1 MANKSHLQSLMEQV
15 QSNPKYRAIMP
26 DLVKNLCQ
34 KAIQNGL
41 TGKAAVKEVRNKLY
55 QIGGAYFKRKVDI
68 TQARTNLA
76 QLPKKIQASEVK
88 QFCLEQMQA
97 HASTAERLPIIETF
111 FKTSLASIS
120 PIESVLDL
128 ACGLNPLA
136 LPWMPLADDFSYQ
149 SCDIYLDMLGLIQTF
164 FDHFIIQGRTCACN
178 LASGIPQE
186 HAQVGFFLKSLPC
199 LEQLD
204 KSIGTRLL
212 EELRTDHILVSFPV
226 HSLGGMNKGMPAFY
240 REHFYDLIAEKHWEV
255 QEFCFETEL
264 AFLVSK

>member
-1 MANKSHLQSLMEQV
+1 V
-15 QSNPKYRAIMP
+15 Q
-26 DLVKNLCQ
+26 
-34 KAIQNGL
+34 
-41 TGKAAVKEVRNKLY
+41 
-55 QIGGAYFKRKVDI
+55 
-68 TQARTNLA
+68 
-76 QLPKKIQASEVK
+76 
-88 QFCLEQMQA
+88 QFCREQMKA

-111 FKTSLASIS
+111 FKTCLASIS

-149 SCDIYLDMLGLIQTF
+149 SCDIYLDMLDLIQAF
-164 FDHFIIQGRTCACN
+164 FDHFMIQGHTFACN
-178 LASGIPQE
+178 LTDGIPRE

-204 KSIGTRLL
+204 KSIGVRLL
-212 EELRTDHILVSFPV
+212 EEVNTDHILVSFPV
-226 HSLGGMNKGMPAFY
+226 HSLGGVNKGMPGFY
-240 REHFYDLIAEKHWEV
+240 REHFYYLIAKKNWKV